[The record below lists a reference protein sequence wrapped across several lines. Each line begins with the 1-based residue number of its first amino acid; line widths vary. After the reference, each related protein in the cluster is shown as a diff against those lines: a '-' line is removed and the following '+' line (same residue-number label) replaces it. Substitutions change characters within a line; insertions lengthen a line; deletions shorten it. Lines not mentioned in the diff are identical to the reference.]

1 MARVRLVKAMSRSVH
16 DHHLMAFEVDGV
28 GRRII
33 LHTVLAHGLTSD
45 VFTQENLERTF
56 SGVLRHFVLGG
67 TDLHDDEDDRQVT
80 VITDDERPFVVYD
93 DRPEN

>member
-1 MARVRLVKAMSRSVH
+1 MLIK
-16 DHHLMAFEVDGV
+16 
-28 GRRII
+28 
-33 LHTVLAHGLTSD
+33 HTVLDYGLTSE

-67 TDLHDDEDDRQVT
+67 ADLHDDEDDRKVT

-93 DRPEN
+93 DKNEPSP

>member
-1 MARVRLVKAMSRSVH
+1 MLVATHNLGSVPEFC
-16 DHHLMAFEVDGV
+16 DRTVL
-28 GRRII
+28 IKQ
-33 LHTVLAHGLTSD
+33 TVLAHGLTSD